1 MQKDIFQDIQ
11 QRLHCEYISDIKNCG
26 QRVLFE
32 LAQMDLTQYSPK
44 DIKELKLY
52 IKK

>member
-1 MQKDIFQDIQ
+1 MQKDIFENIRQK
-11 QRLHCEYISDIKNCG
+11 LHCTFISDVKNCR

-44 DIKELKLY
+44 DIKELKL
-52 IKK
+52 